1 LTVGVVNR
9 IDISNMP
16 SRISFTEHCHGN
28 REYSLDSEYPV
39 SDLVKEIEGMDVKAQ
54 AKADSDEAA
63 REASDSETVDSS
75 K

>member
-1 LTVGVVNR
+1 MAIGNTALTLNIQFR
-9 IDISNMP
+9 IEELRLYLWGRNW
-16 SRISFTEHCHGN
+16 
-28 REYSLDSEYPV
+28 
-39 SDLVKEIEGMDVKAQ
+39 DLVKEIEGMDVKAQ